1 VDKAWAGRV
10 EKVLGEA
17 PSNSHGTGLS
27 GARVSA
33 AALMVAGA
41 ARLAARDGV
50 GKEENSTALL
60 YARLGVTAR

>member
-1 VDKAWAGRV
+1 
-10 EKVLGEA
+10 
-17 PSNSHGTGLS
+17 
-27 GARVSA
+27 
-33 AALMVAGA
+33 MVAGA